1 MQLDPEDYIRRN
13 DQFKLQTLGYSYPSR
28 TQDSCITAALVGAA
42 VVFVYMTL
50 TRPSSPM
57 YHPVAHQYGTRATQY
72 ATRATAMLGRAVSA
86 RVGGATD
93 VIMSLVSDGT
103 FDAREVYS
111 QLPKGA
117 VSLVDCSKRTE
128 NGWKEMTEGDK
139 ATCLATAKS
148 LVQKKDKIAIM
159 LFAPWC
165 PHCHAAMQGFAE
177 MSAKHPGVPFVMIN
191 AEALPRD
198 AFTGSD
204 PFYPLEYFPT
214 FAVKTAAGGK
224 LEGVESVAGIADKLP
239 AAAPAAVAAA
249 RATAKA
255 TSARRAAAPPPTPSG
270 PVQPDPFANLF

>member
-1 MQLDPEDYIRRN
+1 MLLEPEEH
-13 DQFKLQTLGYSYPSR
+13 FKLRTLGYSYPSR
-28 TQDSCITAALVGAA
+28 PQDNCIMAALVGAA

-57 YHPVAHQYGTRATQY
+57 YHPVAHQYGARATQY
-72 ATRATAMLGRAVSA
+72 ATRATAMLGQAVSA
-86 RVGGATD
+86 RVGGAAD

-128 NGWKEMTEGDK
+128 NGWKQMTEGDK

-165 PHCHAAMQGFAE
+165 PHCHAAMQGFAD

-214 FAVKTAAGGK
+214 FAVKTAAGGT
-224 LEGVESVAGIADKLP
+224 LEGVESVAGIADKF
-239 AAAPAAVAAA
+239 PAAVAAT

-255 TSARRAAAPPPTPSG
+255 TSARRAAAPPPKPSG